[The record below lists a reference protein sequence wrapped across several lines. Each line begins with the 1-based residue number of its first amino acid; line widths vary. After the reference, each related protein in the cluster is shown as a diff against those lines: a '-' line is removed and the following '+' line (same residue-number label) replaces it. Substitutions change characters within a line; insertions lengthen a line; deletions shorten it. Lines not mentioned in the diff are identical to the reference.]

1 MRASSSTCT
10 SWRQGPSCKDRPFGI
25 DPGPGEDWKSKKVTT
40 ASFFFP
46 EKNHLDTDTNG
57 VQLSSKRST
66 GKADGQWYDYQ
77 VNDTDVEN
85 ARKKLEAYITAIQN
99 GEFEPT
105 PGWRDP
111 CDWCDFKDI
120 CGDAKTA

>member
-1 MRASSSTCT
+1 M
-10 SWRQGPSCKDRPFGI
+10 
-25 DPGPGEDWKSKKVTT
+25 
-40 ASFFFP
+40 
-46 EKNHLDTDTNG
+46 
-57 VQLSSKRST
+57 
-66 GKADGQWYDYQ
+66 
-77 VNDTDVEN
+77 NDTDVEN